1 MTSQFNS
8 QRRYSLRKAK
18 YGAVSVAIAFCFSF
32 AGPVAADD
40 PVPAVPTVTEISSNQ
55 GPVTSPSS
63 TQATQPA
70 ASVVAPVSPQASE
83 SLPPNA
89 AKANL
94 AIPASTPVTES
105 TAVPA
110 SSEQVVA
117 GTEATSSPSTET
129 AFAVPVT
136 SVAKE
141 APVAPEGA
149 PAIPEGANY
158 QVVDTNPVGIANKE
172 IEQELSLPTVPIESA
187 QPGDVISI
195 DYENSPALDTD
206 VTTPTA
212 TGSKQVQTDSA
223 TLVTT
228 RIAAPDAQIGKQ
240 EPQVKV
246 LDYTES
252 GEDEQNTYQ
261 KFVRCISTKTVEVV
275 KGAGSDVVET
285 VGADIVFVIDHTV
298 SMETGIG
305 GVKNNI
311 TNFVK
316 ELAKKNIQVRLGLVD
331 YSDSATVNYADFNGS
346 KFTTDTTAF
355 IAALEAIVLKGGI
368 ESPTVPLTKITD
380 AGFYSWEKGN
390 KRFAIL
396 VTDEDYDFDSTTPTE
411 EATIQALN
419 AAKISTTVISLSNL
433 QGVFNSLVAGT
444 GGLFL
449 DINSDFADTLSTSV
463 SQWIVN
469 KVYEGPL
476 LEKTVVKYEHY
487 TEIVTNSKTAHPVH
501 EPLDLPASDNEQKD
515 MKKPKPLAA
524 HPVKESVLPA
534 TGESSSSILSIL
546 GIGLVSFLGLV
557 GVKFGRK
564 HSS

>member
-18 YGAVSVAIAFCFSF
+18 YGAVSVAIALCFSF

-55 GPVTSPSS
+55 GPVTSSSS

-89 AKANL
+89 AKADL
-94 AIPASTPVTES
+94 AISASTPVTES

-129 AFAVPVT
+129 ALAVPVT

-261 KFVRCISTKTVEVV
+261 KFVRCISTKTVEVF

-316 ELAKKNIQVRLGLVD
+316 ELAKKK
-331 YSDSATVNYADFNGS
+331 YSGQT
-346 KFTTDTTAF
+346 
-355 IAALEAIVLKGGI
+355 
-368 ESPTVPLTKITD
+368 
-380 AGFYSWEKGN
+380 W
-390 KRFAIL
+390 
-396 VTDEDYDFDSTTPTE
+396 
-411 EATIQALN
+411 
-419 AAKISTTVISLSNL
+419 
-433 QGVFNSLVAGT
+433 
-444 GGLFL
+444 
-449 DINSDFADTLSTSV
+449 
-463 SQWIVN
+463 
-469 KVYEGPL
+469 
-476 LEKTVVKYEHY
+476 
-487 TEIVTNSKTAHPVH
+487 
-501 EPLDLPASDNEQKD
+501 
-515 MKKPKPLAA
+515 
-524 HPVKESVLPA
+524 
-534 TGESSSSILSIL
+534 
-546 GIGLVSFLGLV
+546 
-557 GVKFGRK
+557 FG
-564 HSS
+564 